1 MNKDKDPQGKSL
13 ALLAYGSAIFLY
25 FHLIVFVA
33 VLGVAILLNLNKN
46 RPFAVFHHRQM
57 LGIACIAF
65 LITAF
70 GNILPYGWIALLL
83 ISLIVLMAVLGFID
97 AYKNQTTPLPAVG
110 EQFQKWF
117 TFIK

>member
-1 MNKDKDPQGKSL
+1 MNKDPQGKPI
-13 ALLAYGSAIFLY
+13 ALLAYASAVFLY
-25 FHLIVFVA
+25 VHLMLFIA
-33 VLGVAILLNLNKN
+33 VLGVAILLNFNKN
-46 RPFAVFHHRQM
+46 QPFAAFHHRQM

-70 GNILPYGWIALLL
+70 GSILPSGWIAFVL
-83 ISLIVLMAVLGFID
+83 ISLIFLMAILGFAD
-97 AYKNQTTPLPAVG
+97 AYKNQTTPLPYIG